1 MVNMHWADVIARDVV
16 ENCDHPLI
24 ATGIS
29 PTGILHVGSLREAIT
44 GESVRSAVES
54 TGKDVKLI
62 YLIDDFDPLRRRYTF
77 LPEEFENYVGM
88 PICRIPCPCGKHNNY
103 AHHFIQP
110 FLDAIDRLGMHCEII
125 WTHELYEKGMFAECI
140 DKSFKMRDKVIEI
153 LHDITGKKADPD
165 YAPYQPLCS
174 KCGRFC
180 HPKFETYNFPHVE
193 YECTCGNKGVADVTK
208 GEGKLAW
215 RLEWPAKWYIF
226 GVSAEPF
233 GKDHNSAGGSY
244 ESGVAI
250 VEQIY
255 GGKAPFPIPYEFVQ
269 LKGVGQMHK
278 SLGSPV
284 TGLDAIN
291 MMPPEVLNYLFLRI
305 NPTKCID
312 FDSGLGVLD
321 MTDEYDRMERL
332 YFEDEWSESED
343 NSVSAYR
350 ISQHNKI
357 PKQLPLQVPYRHLAN
372 VVQMTDSFEDV
383 LNILERTIDLSQ
395 ATEEDMK
402 RLRTRVESVRYWL
415 NGFAPD
421 SVKFKIQQAVPESI
435 SLTTEEKAFYKALL
449 QNFGDI
455 SWNVE
460 SINSAFN
467 DAAKISPIGSKGA
480 YKAMYKILIGK
491 EAGPRLALFL
501 ASMDKEFVMRM
512 LTQASE

>member
-1 MVNMHWADVIARDVV
+1 MHWADVIAKDVV

-44 GESVRSAVES
+44 GESVRSAVEAA
-54 TGKDVKLI
+54 GKEVKLI

-77 LPEEFENYVGM
+77 LPEEFEKYVGM

-110 FLDAIDRLGMHCEII
+110 FLDAIDRLGMKCEII
-125 WTHELYEKGMFAECI
+125 WTHEMYEKGMFAECI
-140 DKSFKMRDKVIEI
+140 DKSFKMRDKVIEL
-153 LHDITGKKADPD
+153 LHDITGKEADPN

-180 HPKFETYNFPHVE
+180 HPKFETYSFPHVE
-193 YECTCGNKGVADVTK
+193 YECTCGNKGVANVTK

-291 MMPPEVLNYLFLRI
+291 MMPPEVLNYLFLRV

-321 MTDEYDRMERL
+321 MADEYDRMERL
-332 YFEDEWSESED
+332 YFSGEWSEAEA
-343 NSVSAYR
+343 NSVAAYK
-350 ISQHNKI
+350 IAQHNQVP
-357 PKQLPLQVPYRHLAN
+357 PKLPLQISCRHLVN
-372 VVQMTDSFEDV
+372 VVQMADNFDDV
-383 LNILERTIDLSQ
+383 ITILKRTVDLSQ
-395 ATEEDMK
+395 ATMADMD
-402 RLRTRVESVRYWL
+402 RLKVRVESVRYWL

-421 SVKFKIQQAVPESI
+421 SVKFSI
-435 SLTTEEKAFYKALL
+435 RQTIPHSVELTMNDKAFYQALV
-449 QNFGDI
+449 NRFNDTN
-455 SWNVE
+455 WDVE
-460 SINSAFN
+460 SINTVFN
-467 DAAKISPIGSKGA
+467 EVAKSMPIGSKGA
-480 YKAMYKILIGK
+480 YKAMYKILIAK

-501 ASMDKEFVMRM
+501 ASMDKKFVINR
-512 LTQASE
+512 LVQACQ